1 MYRNVFLGAI
11 LLSMPLVVW
20 SQQDTIADQR
30 LEEIMVTAKL
40 PLVEISAGKTSYR
53 MDASV
58 TQSTGSLYDVLASLP
73 GVVIDSNGNIL
84 LNGQSGATI
93 LMDGKPTYLSGDEL
107 MSLLK
112 STPATNADKIDLI
125 TQPSARH
132 DAAGSSGLIDIRTR
146 KIRLRG
152 VNLALNGNGSL
163 GRTGSGYGGASM
175 NIRENKFNLYLNYSY
190 YQGKDVI
197 DLFIDRAFER
207 DGGRMMQDS
216 YRKRRNY
223 SHYFRTGCDYY
234 LNERTVWGVS
244 LGGNFSRQR
253 ENAGMFTEI
262 RETGVAGNTYSH
274 AEQNRN
280 NVSAGTS
287 MVHKLKREGG
297 ELSASFDY
305 FHYYRVGNQLMDS
318 FKPDTL
324 KGDMKGNTDL
334 YVGQIDAV
342 YPLSEVWKL
351 QAGVKTSF
359 VTIDNTAGYMRP
371 SVSGW
376 LPDGAL
382 GSRFVYDENINA
394 SYLQVG
400 YEKDRLKISAGLS
413 WNIPMYT
420 GILEEIHNRKTLR
433 LQRITSNCFLLLLCN
448 TV

>member
-400 YEKDRLKISAGLS
+400 YEKDRLGGVK
-413 WNIPMYT
+413 
-420 GILEEIHNRKTLR
+420 
-433 LQRITSNCFLLLLCN
+433 
-448 TV
+448 

>member
-382 GSRFVYDENINA
+382 GS
-394 SYLQVG
+394 
-400 YEKDRLKISAGLS
+400 DRKS
-413 WNIPMYT
+413 
-420 GILEEIHNRKTLR
+420 
-433 LQRITSNCFLLLLCN
+433 
-448 TV
+448 VV

>member
-400 YEKDRLKISAGLS
+400 YEKDRLKISAGLCL
-413 WNIPMYT
+413 
-420 GILEEIHNRKTLR
+420 ILI
-433 LQRITSNCFLLLLCN
+433 
-448 TV
+448 

>member
-359 VTIDNTAGYMRP
+359 VTIGQYGRLYASVGFRLAAGWGTWFP
-371 SVSGW
+371 
-376 LPDGAL
+376 
-382 GSRFVYDENINA
+382 I
-394 SYLQVG
+394 
-400 YEKDRLKISAGLS
+400 
-413 WNIPMYT
+413 
-420 GILEEIHNRKTLR
+420 
-433 LQRITSNCFLLLLCN
+433 RI
-448 TV
+448 

>member
-400 YEKDRLKISAGLS
+400 YEKDRLKISAGLR
-413 WNIPMYT
+413 
-420 GILEEIHNRKTLR
+420 LEHTCRY
-433 LQRITSNCFLLLLCN
+433 
-448 TV
+448 

>member
-400 YEKDRLKISAGLS
+400 YEKDRLKISAGLR
-413 WNIPMYT
+413 
-420 GILEEIHNRKTLR
+420 LEHTLSLIH
-433 LQRITSNCFLLLLCN
+433 I
-448 TV
+448 

>member
-400 YEKDRLKISAGLS
+400 YEKDLSLIHISE
-413 WNIPMYT
+413 PT
-420 GILEEIHNRKTLR
+420 RH
-433 LQRITSNCFLLLLCN
+433 
-448 TV
+448 

>member
-371 SVSGW
+371 SVSGCRTGH
-376 LPDGAL
+376 LVPD
-382 GSRFVYDENINA
+382 
-394 SYLQVG
+394 SYMM
-400 YEKDRLKISAGLS
+400 RISMPLIYKSA
-413 WNIPMYT
+413 M
-420 GILEEIHNRKTLR
+420 RKTA
-433 LQRITSNCFLLLLCN
+433 
-448 TV
+448 

>member
-1 MYRNVFLGAI
+1 
-11 LLSMPLVVW
+11 
-20 SQQDTIADQR
+20 
-30 LEEIMVTAKL
+30 
-40 PLVEISAGKTSYR
+40 
-53 MDASV
+53 
-58 TQSTGSLYDVLASLP
+58 
-73 GVVIDSNGNIL
+73 
-84 LNGQSGATI
+84 
-93 LMDGKPTYLSGDEL
+93 

-152 VNLALNGNGSL
+152 VNLDLNGNGSL

-190 YQGKDVI
+190 YQGTDVI

-234 LNERTVWGVS
+234 LNELTVWGVS

-253 ENAGMFTEI
+253 GKWYVYETEKP
-262 RETGVAGNTYSH
+262 GCGNTTTMR
-274 AEQNRN
+274 EQNRN

-359 VTIDNTAGYMRP
+359 VMIDNTAGYMRP

-394 SYLQVG
+394 SYLQVY
-400 YEKDRLKISAGLS
+400 YEG
-413 WNIPMYT
+413 
-420 GILEEIHNRKTLR
+420 KTRFENLM
-433 LQRITSNCFLLLLCN
+433 
-448 TV
+448 V

>member
-163 GRTGSGYGGASM
+163 GRTGGGYGGVSM
-175 NIRENKFNLYLNYSY
+175 NVRENKFNLYLNYSY

-207 DGGRMMQDS
+207 DGGRMMQNS

-244 LGGNFSRQR
+244 LGGNFSRQK

-262 RETGVAGNTYSH
+262 QEIGVAGNTYSY

-280 NVSAGTS
+280 NLSVGTS

-359 VTIDNTAGYMRP
+359 VTIDNTAGCRTGHLVPDSYMMR
-371 SVSGW
+371 
-376 LPDGAL
+376 
-382 GSRFVYDENINA
+382 
-394 SYLQVG
+394 
-400 YEKDRLKISAGLS
+400 ISMPLIYKSA
-413 WNIPMYT
+413 M
-420 GILEEIHNRKTLR
+420 RKTA
-433 LQRITSNCFLLLLCN
+433 
-448 TV
+448 